1 MISDSIKLK
10 VLPKLAC
17 GPGTLT
23 ACTRAQSSLQLICKV
38 LCLHLA
44 TVLVYTDMSLAAL
57 LPVATCSF
65 CLPTSAKL
73 YIVVSQYVATVAVV
87 LEVHVLVETSKIYVA
102 CFSHRGISMCVL

>member
-1 MISDSIKLK
+1 MISDSMKLK

-57 LPVATCSF
+57 LPVLLVLSA
-65 CLPTSAKL
+65 CLHL
-73 YIVVSQYVATVAVV
+73 QNFI
-87 LEVHVLVETSKIYVA
+87 LWCH
-102 CFSHRGISMCVL
+102 SM